1 MANTKYN
8 KSEQRILLQSG
19 AADALMA
26 VVNAADNRAGIRF
39 DSADAASIYMARE
52 LDAVKTKSYDKKYP
66 RFNALNIF
74 PVSSDTN
81 PGAETITFYTYDM
94 EGFAKIIH
102 DYATDLP
109 RADANGTSHTVPVF
123 GIGVE
128 YGYSNHDMRAAR
140 MAGKPIDAKKAEA
153 ARFQNDNLTNK
164 IAWIGDSGS
173 GLLGVLSPAQN
184 IPTYTTTAGATSG
197 RTKWLEK
204 TADEILADVMGM
216 YAQVNETTMDVE
228 RPDTLVL
235 PSDVYNTLSMK
246 RIPDTDQTVFG
257 FIKEHAPHLKEIV
270 SAAELNAKSVETNPY
285 AAASNGQGVA
295 LLFTNDIDK
304 LEINIPLAFTQGQ
317 VERRG
322 LEVVIPCE
330 SRVAGVIVYYPMSA
344 LVAIG
349 V

>member
-1 MANTKYN
+1 MNDSVKTLAQMKKATKLVRLAQRKN
-8 KSEQRILLQSG
+8 GPKSYKRGQGALL
-19 AADALMA
+19 
-26 VVNAADNRAGIRF
+26 
-39 DSADAASIYMARE
+39 RE
-52 LDAVKTKSYDKKYP
+52 LLANDGATQRELVNKLGLSRGALKDVVRKAQRNGYVTIEEVEGKKTY
-66 RFNALNIF
+66 ALRLTDDGHKI
-74 PVSSDTN
+74 
-81 PGAETITFYTYDM
+81 AE
-94 EGFAKIIH
+94 KH
-102 DYATDLP
+102 
-109 RADANGTSHTVPVF
+109 
-123 GIGVE
+123 
-128 YGYSNHDMRAAR
+128 
-140 MAGKPIDAKKAEA
+140 EA
-153 ARFQNDNLTNK
+153 AQD
-164 IAWIGDSGS
+164 
-173 GLLGVLSPAQN
+173 
-184 IPTYTTTAGATSG
+184 
-197 RTKWLEK
+197 K

-257 FIKEHAPHLKEIV
+257 FIKDHAPHLKEIV

-295 LLFTNDIDK
+295 FLFTNDIDK

>member
-66 RFNALNIF
+66 RFNALIIF
-74 PVSSDTN
+74 PVNSDAN

-109 RADANGTSHTVPVF
+109 RADANGQSHTVPVF
-123 GIGVE
+123 GVGVE
-128 YGYSNHDMRAAR
+128 YGYSNQDLRAAR
-140 MAGKPIDAKKAEA
+140 MAGKPLDAKKAEA
-153 ARFQNDNLTNK
+153 ARFQNDNVTNK
-164 IAWIGDSGS
+164 IAWAGDAAS
-173 GLLGVLSPAQN
+173 GLLGVLSTAQN
-184 IPTYTTTAGATSG
+184 IPVFNITAGATSNK
-197 RTKWLEK
+197 TKWLEK
-204 TADEILADVMGM
+204 TADEILADVKAM
-216 YAQVNETTMDVE
+216 YAQVSQTTMDVE

-235 PSDVYNTLSMK
+235 PTDVYTALSMT
-246 RIPDTDQTVFG
+246 RIPDTDETVLSFVQ
-257 FIKEHAPHLKEIV
+257 KHAPYLKEIV
-270 SAAELNAKSVETNPY
+270 SAAELNANSTETNPY
-285 AAASNGQGVA
+285 AAVSNGSGVA
-295 LLFTNDIDK
+295 LLFTNDPDK
-304 LEINIPLAFTQGQ
+304 LELNIPLAFTQGQ

-330 SRVAGVIVYYPMSA
+330 SRVAGVIVFYPLSA
-344 LVAIG
+344 LVAVG